1 MSKGEDKLRGLD
13 HRKDIIKYAIISSR
27 KLFNYY
33 YYYLLLLFI
42 IIFIRWR
49 NSFLISLVCGVPV
62 MIIMIYFHWF
72 KHTMME
78 PLNQTPVFRGVSLD
92 NLLLF
97 LLCTPVQVR
106 VFFYLYVFIQ
116 NWYIVGYVFF
126 RYLVVVIFTCSP
138 IKPWNTAPPT
148 WMCLSC
154 WPQPSLTFI
163 RSLFWFWLQPFLGTT
178 VPWHFSMCLPC
189 LWYLYHSEGGWNT

>member
-116 NWYIVGYVFF
+116 N
-126 RYLVVVIFTCSP
+126 
-138 IKPWNTAPPT
+138 
-148 WMCLSC
+148 
-154 WPQPSLTFI
+154 
-163 RSLFWFWLQPFLGTT
+163 
-178 VPWHFSMCLPC
+178 
-189 LWYLYHSEGGWNT
+189 